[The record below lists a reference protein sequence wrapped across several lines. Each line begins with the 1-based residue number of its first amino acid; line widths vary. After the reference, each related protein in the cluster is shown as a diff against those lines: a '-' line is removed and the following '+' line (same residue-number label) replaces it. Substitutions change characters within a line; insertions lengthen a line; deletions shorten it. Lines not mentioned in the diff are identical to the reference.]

1 MTTGANARAR
11 SGSNATTTARQ
22 TTTKQSA
29 ARTTTRDGGTSEGAK
44 DDGETTARRVKKKP
58 GERRMTHA
66 PSVMWFA
73 TLACGGARVWSSGA
87 VGERALKASATA
99 RFGWMDD
106 VFSSAMGPALPLT
119 CALARWFAASCVTE
133 YDRGREGLV
142 PLGTCAHIRADVEAY
157 LYVAAT
163 RLLAYATLRRA
174 WPSAFMSDH
183 VFLGASVFTA
193 VHGEVLSCAV
203 DFLILV
209 ERREKPLRRTA
220 IMCVALYG
228 VAVMAATCVEVFVT
242 ARFYHRGLET
252 AVAAVLGWFVLQR
265 PLVLAVVRP
274 RAREL
279 AAALAL

>member
-1 MTTGANARAR
+1 M
-11 SGSNATTTARQ
+11 
-22 TTTKQSA
+22 
-29 ARTTTRDGGTSEGAK
+29 
-44 DDGETTARRVKKKP
+44 
-58 GERRMTHA
+58 
-66 PSVMWFA
+66 
-73 TLACGGARVWSSGA
+73 
-87 VGERALKASATA
+87 
-99 RFGWMDD
+99 
-106 VFSSAMGPALPLT
+106 
-119 CALARWFAASCVTE
+119 
-133 YDRGREGLV
+133 
-142 PLGTCAHIRADVEAY
+142 EAY

-163 RLLAYATLRRA
+163 RLAAYAALRRA

-209 ERREKPLRRTA
+209 ERREKPLTRTA